1 MWERLQRFKSL
12 DPASRQLFLRA
23 WILLRLISIG
33 LTIRGFRGT
42 HSALQGFLPALNK
55 AHRIAAGPKSS
66 EVHRTVRMVRA
77 AARYGIGSPT
87 CLDKSLALWWLLERQ
102 GISATLRIGTRKSNG
117 VFEAHA
123 WVERDGA
130 VLDDHQEP
138 HFQYAAFEGSFSAL
152 PPKAG

>member
-1 MWERLQRFKSL
+1 MWARLQRFKSL
-12 DPASRQLFLRA
+12 DSASRGLFLRA
-23 WILLRLISIG
+23 WILLRLISIN
-33 LTIRGFRGT
+33 LAIRGFRGT
-42 HSALQGFLPALNK
+42 QSALQRFLPAVNNP
-55 AHRIAAGPKSS
+55 HRNSASPGSS

-87 CLDKSLALWWLLERQ
+87 CLEKSLALWWLLERQ
-102 GISATLRIGTRKSNG
+102 GISAALRIGTRKHDG

-130 VLDDHQEP
+130 VVDDEQEP
-138 HFQYAAFEGSFSAL
+138 HFPYAAFEGSLSAL

>member
-12 DPASRQLFLRA
+12 DPATRRLFLHA
-23 WILLRLISIG
+23 WILLRLISIS
-33 LTIRGFRGT
+33 LAIRGFRGT
-42 HSALQGFLPALNK
+42 QSALQRFLPALNK

-66 EVHRTVRMVRA
+66 EVHRTVRMVRV

-87 CLDKSLALWWLLERQ
+87 CLEKSLALWWLLARQ
-102 GISATLRIGTRKSNG
+102 GISAALRIGTRMNNG

-123 WVERDGA
+123 WVERGGA
-130 VLDDHQEP
+130 IVDDQQEP

>member
-12 DPASRQLFLRA
+12 DPASRRLFLRA
-23 WILLRLISIG
+23 WILLCLISIS
-33 LTIRGFRGT
+33 LAIRGFRGT
-42 HSALQGFLPALNK
+42 QSALQRFLPALNN

-66 EVHRTVRMVRA
+66 EVPRTVRMVRA

-87 CLDKSLALWWLLERQ
+87 CLEKSLVLWWLLERQ
-102 GISATLRIGTRKSNG
+102 GISSALRIGTRMSNG

-130 VLDDHQEP
+130 VLDDHQER